1 MKENLFYW
9 GPFLDKDI
17 GTKKAIFNSAL
28 SINKYSKRF
37 NSSIINA
44 IGEWD
49 GEEKNK
55 FIEYINFKNNIF
67 EKLPKY
73 SFLKSRVSFFVIFLK
88 CFWKLKKT
96 LIEKEPKYLVIHL
109 MTSVPFILFLIFNFK
124 TKILFR
130 VSGRPKLNFLR
141 SLLWKISNKSISM
154 VFCNT
159 SDQRYELV
167 SKKIFPESKVKVLY
181 DPVFSIKEVLN
192 QRALSSIDKNFQKNN
207 IIMVGRLT
215 KQKNFEIFIKASE
228 QLYKKDLLKY
238 NTYIFGHGEDKEKL
252 KQLIKKLKLEK
263 NIFLMGSKKN
273 IHKYYSQSKLF
284 ILTSLWEDP
293 GFVLVEAVLN
303 NLPIISSDCKNGP
316 EEIIK
321 GTNGG
326 ILFENNNIE
335 DLKNKIIE
343 YLSLSESEINKKKII
358 SKKNIK
364 RYSLFRHFKLLENY
378 ISNSL

>member
-28 SINKYSKRF
+28 SINKYSKKF
-37 NSSIINA
+37 SSSIINA

-49 GEEKNK
+49 GEEKNE

-73 SFLKSRVSFFVIFLK
+73 SFLKSRISFFVIFLK
-88 CFWKLKKT
+88 SFWKLKKT

-130 VSGRPKLNFLR
+130 VSGRPRLNFFR
-141 SLLWKISNKSISM
+141 SLLWKISNKSVSM

-159 SDQRYELV
+159 SDQRYELI

-192 QRALSSIDKNFQKNN
+192 QRKLSSIDKNFQRNN

-228 QLYKKDLLKY
+228 YLYKNNLLKF
-238 NTYIFGHGEDKEKL
+238 NTYIFGSGEDKEKL
-252 KQLIKKLKLEK
+252 EQLIRKYHLEK
-263 NIFLMGSKKN
+263 IF
-273 IHKYYSQSKLF
+273 F
-284 ILTSLWEDP
+284 
-293 GFVLVEAVLN
+293 
-303 NLPIISSDCKNGP
+303 
-316 EEIIK
+316 
-321 GTNGG
+321 
-326 ILFENNNIE
+326 
-335 DLKNKIIE
+335 
-343 YLSLSESEINKKKII
+343 
-358 SKKNIK
+358 
-364 RYSLFRHFKLLENY
+364 
-378 ISNSL
+378 

>member
-49 GEEKNK
+49 GEEKNE

-67 EKLPKY
+67 KKLPKY
-73 SFLKSRVSFFVIFLK
+73 SFLKSRISFFVIFLK
-88 CFWKLKKT
+88 SFWKLKKT

-130 VSGRPKLNFLR
+130 VSGRPKLNFFR

-159 SDQRYELV
+159 SDQRHELI

-192 QRALSSIDKNFQKNN
+192 QRTLSSIDKNFQKNN

-228 QLYKKDLLKY
+228 HLYKNNLLKL
-238 NTYIFGHGEDKEKL
+238 NTYIFGSGENKEKL
-252 KQLIKKLKLEK
+252 EQLIKKYQLEK

-273 IHKYYSQSKLF
+273 IHKYYSLSKLF

-293 GFVLVEAVLN
+293 GFVLIEAALN
-303 NLPIISSDCKNGP
+303 NIPIISSNCKNGP
-316 EEIIK
+316 KEIIK
-321 GTNGG
+321 GEDGG
-326 ILFENNNIE
+326 ILFENNNIN
-335 DLKNKIIE
+335 DLRDKIIKF
-343 YLSLSESEINKKKII
+343 LNLNEIEIKKKIII

-364 RYSLFRHFKLLENY
+364 KYSLFRHFKLLESY
-378 ISNSL
+378 IIKN

>member
-1 MKENLFYW
+1 MKENIFYW

-17 GTKKAIFNSAL
+17 GTKKAIFNSAI
-28 SINKYSKRF
+28 SINKYSKKF
-37 NSSIINA
+37 SSSIINA

-49 GEEKNK
+49 GEEKNNLVK
-55 FIEYINFKNNIF
+55 YIDFDIKIF
-67 EKLPKY
+67 EKLPKF
-73 SFLKSRVSFFVIFLK
+73 SFIKSRVSFVIIFFK

-96 LIEKEPKYLVIHL
+96 LDKKKPEYLVIHL
-109 MTSVPFILFLIFNFK
+109 MTSIPFILFLIFSFK

-130 VSGRPKLNFLR
+130 VSGRPKLNLLR
-141 SLLWKISNKSISM
+141 RFLWKVSNKSISM

-159 SDQRYELV
+159 EEQKKELIT
-167 SKKIFPESKVKVLY
+167 KNIFTKNKVKVLY
-181 DPVFSIKEVLN
+181 DPVYSIKEVLK
-192 QRALSSIDKNFQKNN
+192 QKISGSIDGDFKKDN

-215 KQKNFEIFIKASE
+215 KQKNFEIFIKAVE
-228 QLYKKDLLKY
+228 QLYKKNLLKF
-238 NTYIFGHGEDKEKL
+238 NTYIFGSGEDKEKL
-252 KQLIKKLKLEK
+252 EKLIKKLQLEK

-303 NLPIISSDCKNGP
+303 NLPIISSNCKNGP

-335 DLKNKIIE
+335 DLRNKIIE
-343 YLSLSESEINKKKII
+343 FLSLNENEINKKKII

-364 RYSLFRHFKLLENY
+364 RYSLFRHFKLLESY
-378 ISNSL
+378 INPSL